1 MVDRDLKQ
9 SLEELHPASFAW
21 SVACCHGDRAEA
33 EEVLQACYLK
43 VLEGRA
49 RFGGRSA
56 LKTWF
61 FSVIRRTAL
70 ERQRRRRVRRALL
83 LGWPDRVPV
92 GDDAPDPHVEATRSE
107 RASRVLAALTR
118 LSRRQRQILELVF
131 YQDLTVAEAA
141 GVLGVSVGS
150 ARTHYA
156 RGKKSLS
163 AALAPGRES

>member
-1 MVDRDLKQ
+1 MAERDLKRG
-9 SLEELHPASFAW
+9 LENLHPASFAW
-21 SVACCHGDRAEA
+21 SVACCRGDRAEA

-49 RFGGRSA
+49 RFGGRSS

-70 ERQRRRRVRRALL
+70 ERRRRRRVRRALL
-83 LGWPDRVPV
+83 LGWADRAPAAN
-92 GDDAPDPHVEATRSE
+92 GAPDPHVEAARTE
-107 RASRVLAALTR
+107 RASRVLAALAR
-118 LSRRQRQILELVF
+118 LSQRQRQILELVF

-141 GVLGVSVGS
+141 GVLGLSVGS

-156 RGKKSLS
+156 RGKRNLS
-163 AALAPGRES
+163 AALAPGRKT